1 MFLKQSTATTIV
13 LGPFVEDTDGKT
25 AETALT
31 ISQADVRLSKNA
43 GTFAQKSDTG
53 SASHMENGHYACSLN
68 TTDTNTLGRLRVAVN
83 ESGALP
89 VWLDFSIIPANVYDS
104 LFSTDKLQ
112 VHAVE
117 IDNDLITAAAI
128 ADNAITS
135 DQLATTAAA
144 EIADAVWDEAA
155 SAHNTAGSTGEALN
169 DAAAAG
175 GVTAS
180 AIADAVW
187 DEVLSGHL
195 TAGSTGDAL
204 NDAGG
209 AAADPWTTTL
219 PGSYSSGQAGWIV
232 GNRLDAKVSAI
243 TGNSPGAGAV
253 EFTYTLTEPDLVTPI
268 PDADVWVTTDA
279 PGTTVV
285 ASGRTNQYGIITFY
299 LDAGTVYLWRQ
310 KSGYNFTNP
319 DTETVP

>member
-1 MFLKQSTATTIV
+1 MYLKQSTAATIV
-13 LGPFVEDTDGKT
+13 LGPFVDDTDGKT

-31 ISQADVRLSKNA
+31 ISQADVRLSKNGGA
-43 GTFAQKSDTG
+43 YAQKSDTG
-53 SASHMENGHYACSLN
+53 SASHMEAGNYSVSLN
-68 TTDTNTLGRLRVAVN
+68 TTDTNTLGRLRVSVH

-89 VWLDFSIIPANVYDS
+89 VWIDLMVMPANVWDS

-128 ADNAITS
+128 ATDAITS
-135 DQLATTAAA
+135 DALATSALN
-144 EIADAVWDEAA
+144 ELADAVWDEAI
-155 SAHNTAGSTGEALN
+155 SGHNTAGSTGEALA
-169 DAAAAG
+169 DASAG
-175 GVTAS
+175 SATAS

-187 DEVLSGHL
+187 DEALSGHL
-195 TAGSTGDAL
+195 TAGSTGAAL
-204 NDAGG
+204 DDAGG
-209 AAADPWTTTL
+209 AAADPWNTTL
-219 PGSYSSGQAGWIV
+219 PGAYSSNTAGWIL

-268 PDADVWVTTDA
+268 PDADVWVSTDSA
-279 PGTTVV
+279 GATVV

-299 LDAGTVYLWRQ
+299 LDAGTVYIWRQ

-319 DTETVP
+319 DTETVA